1 MRVSFAVSVKKRS
14 ISRLFAK
21 CGKYFDVIDLSTAP
35 VYGPATVHCWLSGL
49 RDCLKESGPVRPGPD
64 PFLDRWLRIRTSD
77 LDFIQ
82 DRIEYSEDE
91 PDHA

>member
-64 PFLDRWLRIRTSD
+64 PTLTK
-77 LDFIQ
+77 Q
-82 DRIEYSEDE
+82 
-91 PDHA
+91 